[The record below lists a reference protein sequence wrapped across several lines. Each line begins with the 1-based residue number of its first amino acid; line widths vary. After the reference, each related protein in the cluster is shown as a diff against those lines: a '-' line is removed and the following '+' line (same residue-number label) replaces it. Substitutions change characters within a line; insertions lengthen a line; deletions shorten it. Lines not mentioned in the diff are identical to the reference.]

1 MPGKDFEVGIKLV
14 GDGKSLVGEVRATKE
29 ALNGLG
35 ETAKR
40 TNTESAAAAEKFTA
54 SLKRQ
59 ADTVGMTAGQTRA
72 YEASQLQLNSAQR
85 ASVEAS
91 NKAIAAGESNQRVM
105 ERLRFAALG
114 LAAAV
119 GTGLVMA
126 LKSSVTQA
134 AQAEQSQLR
143 MQAVLNAT
151 GHAAGLTK
159 TELDALAE
167 SGKMR
172 FGLDDD
178 AMRDSMAVL
187 LTFKNINRESFGPAL
202 EGAANLAAVMQ
213 TDLKSAVL
221 QLGKALENPEEGLTA
236 LKRSGVSFSESQKA
250 IIKDL
255 VDTGRQ
261 GEALNLVLKVLSEQ
275 VGGVAASMNQGM
287 TKSTR
292 DAGLAWDDLLKA
304 LGKTSAVKG
313 TVEGVFSGLTDT
325 LSGLKNLVENGDWLD
340 RLAFFIPGMTA
351 PSGLARGRSSPAT
364 SAASNG
370 NTGAQASADALAGLT
385 RQQLAQDAEIKYL
398 AQQKLGEEAAKKRE
412 EAGKRAAQA
421 TAQAI
426 EGSQRYAAAIK
437 LETEQ
442 VGLNAVQKRLMSA
455 AAEAAKAP
463 TTALKE
469 EIMASAQAWAVAT
482 DAQQAVIDAEKSR
495 LQTIADVT
503 KAEQEAARAAQENI
517 ANVTKAEQE
526 AARARQANLDRI
538 GNSIERTGETA
549 FVLFASHGFK
559 ALDSIVEAG
568 KMAAIKLAYEFTAR
582 PIILKMIASITGSM
596 AAGAANAA
604 GGGAMDT
611 LFNAA
616 GLMNAGKMLWTGFS
630 GGIASGLGSIVGGI
644 GSMIGSSALAAF
656 GGGLAATGTGAAAIT
671 GASAFLAAGGSGA
684 AAAGGAAAMA
694 GMGAQLAA
702 LAGPLAAVAAIGTL
716 LYMGFKRTKKPLESG
731 IQGEFS
737 ADGFEGKNYTDWK
750 SKAWFLKTKYSQTTT
765 DLDPAMEAKMGA
777 AMALLRSS
785 TTEYASVLSLPV
797 DAISGYTTKI
807 KVALTGDE
815 TKDKAAIDAM
825 FLGLADSLANLT
837 GNFDKFIQ
845 EGETSATTL
854 KRLATELAS
863 VDAVLHSVDMT
874 FGAVGLESME
884 GRERLI
890 NLAGGLDALQQKTA
904 FYAQNFLTEAER
916 LAPVQAD
923 VTAAMAAL
931 GYAGITSKKELADV
945 VRGLDLTTES
955 GAKTYAA
962 LTTLAPAFA
971 TVADAAD
978 AANDAMIARYK
989 TVVAASF
996 QALQRAV
1003 DAERSSV
1010 QKHIDEITGS
1020 IGKLTSLSGTL
1031 QATLGR
1037 MNVAGNAGAERAQAQ
1052 AQIAGALAIARASG
1066 VLPSAESLSSA
1077 LDVVAQPS
1085 EQLFGSFLDYM
1096 LDFDR
1101 TAADINS
1108 LDALTQGQL
1117 SIEQQS
1123 LSVAQGQ
1130 LTALDGILARSQAQ
1144 IDAINGVNTSVMTVA
1159 AAVAGMRSAFG
1170 GPGASAAAAL
1180 GATTSGLGG
1189 TPSDAPFVESLYRTL
1204 LGRAPDAAGL
1214 AGWQVQ
1220 LAAGASTASVI
1231 AGFTG
1236 SQEYKARKIAGF
1248 ASGGDYPG
1256 GLAVF
1261 GENGPELVDM
1271 APARVYSNSA
1281 TQKMLDFSAVV
1292 AELQAM
1298 RLELAQIKDSGAI
1311 TATSSQKTAKT
1322 LVRVTRDGNSMQTT
1336 VAV

>member
-1 MPGKDFEVGIKLV
+1 MSKDFEVGIKLV
-14 GDGKSLVGEVRATKE
+14 GDGKGLVGEVRAAKE

-59 ADTVGMTAGQTRA
+59 ADTLGMTASQTRA

-91 NKAIAAGESNQRVM
+91 NKAIAAGESHQRVM
-105 ERLRFAALG
+105 ERLRFAAMG

-119 GTGLVMA
+119 GTVLVMA

-143 MQAVLNAT
+143 MQAVLTAT

-159 TELDALAE
+159 GELDALAG

-172 FGLDDD
+172 FGIDDD
-178 AMRDSMAVL
+178 AMRDSIAVL
-187 LTFKNINRESFGPAL
+187 LTFKNVSRDSFGKAL
-202 EGAANLAAVMQ
+202 EGAADLAAVMQ

-221 QLGKALENPEEGLTA
+221 QLGKALENPDEGLGA
-236 LKRSGVSFSESQKA
+236 LKRSGVSFSESQKTV
-250 IIKDL
+250 IKDL
-255 VDTGRQ
+255 VETGRQ
-261 GEALNLVLKVLSEQ
+261 GEALTLVLKVLNEQ

-287 TKSTR
+287 TKATR

-304 LGKTSAVKG
+304 LGKTGVAKD
-313 TVEGVFSGLTDT
+313 TVEGVFGGITATLT
-325 LSGLKNLVENGDWLD
+325 GLKNLIENGDWLD
-340 RLAFFIPGMTA
+340 RLAFSVSGLPGIPGMVGRA
-351 PSGLARGRSSPAT
+351 GMALARGRSTPAT

-370 NTGAQASADALAGLT
+370 NASAQASADALAGLT

-398 AQQKLGEEAAKKRE
+398 AQQKLSEEAAKKRE

-442 VGLNAVQKRLMSA
+442 VGLNAVQKRMMSA

-469 EIMASAQAWAVAT
+469 EIMASAQAWAEAT

-495 LQTIADVT
+495 LQTIEVIT
-503 KAEQEAARAAQENI
+503 KAEQD
-517 ANVTKAEQE
+517 
-526 AARARQANLDRI
+526 AARARQAELDRI
-538 GNSIERTGETA
+538 GNSFERTGETA

-559 ALDSIVEAG
+559 ALGAIVEAG
-568 KMAAIKLAYEFTAR
+568 KLAAIKLAYELTAR
-582 PIILKMIASITGSM
+582 PIILKMIASITGVMGAS
-596 AAGAANAA
+596 AANAA

-616 GLMNAGKMLWTGFS
+616 GAMNAGKMLWTGFS

-684 AAAGGAAAMA
+684 AAVGGSAAMA
-694 GMGAQLAA
+694 SMGVAFAE

-716 LYMGFKRTKKPLESG
+716 LYMGFKKKTTQIGQG
-731 IQGEFS
+731 IQGDFGTAGFTG
-737 ADGFEGKNYTDWK
+737 ADYQQMRVK
-750 SKAWFLKTKYSQTTT
+750 SFFTKAKYPVNTSPLDDQTT
-765 DLDPAMEAKMGA
+765 ARMSQ

-785 TTEYASVLSLPV
+785 TTEYANVLGLPV
-797 DAISGYTTKI
+797 DAIAGYTKHI
-807 KVALTGDE
+807 IVALTGDAA
-815 TKDKAAIDAM
+815 KDKAAIDDM
-825 FLGLADSLANLT
+825 FLGIADSLANLT
-837 GNFDKFIQ
+837 GNFYKFIQ
-845 EGETSATTL
+845 AGETSATTL
-854 KRLATELAS
+854 RRLATEFAS
-863 VDAVLHSVDMT
+863 VDSVLHSTGMT
-874 FGAVGLESME
+874 FGAVGFASME
-884 GRERLI
+884 ARERLI
-890 NLAGGLDALQQKTA
+890 NLTGGLDALAQKTA
-904 FYAQNFLTEAER
+904 FYAQNFLSEAER

-945 VRGLDLTTES
+945 IRGLNLTTEA

-971 TVADAAD
+971 TVADAE
-978 AANDAMIARYK
+978 IAHYK
-989 TVVAASF
+989 TVVGATF

-1003 DAERSSV
+1003 DAERTSV

-1020 IGKLTSLSGTL
+1020 ISKLTSLSGSL
-1031 QATLGR
+1031 HATLGR

-1066 VLPSAESLSSA
+1066 VLPSAESLAGA

-1085 EQLFGSFLDYM
+1085 EQLFGSFVEYM
-1096 LDFDR
+1096 QDFAR
-1101 TAADINS
+1101 TAADITS
-1108 LDALTQGQL
+1108 LDGLTQGQL
-1117 SIEQQS
+1117 TIKQQA
-1123 LSVAQGQ
+1123 LSTAQGQ
-1130 LTALDGILARSQAQ
+1130 LSALDGILASAQAQ
-1144 IDAINGVNTSVMTVA
+1144 IDAINGVNTSVMSVA
-1159 AAVAGMRSAFG
+1159 AALAGMRSAFG
-1170 GPGASAAAAL
+1170 GPGATAAAAL

-1189 TPSDAPFVESLYRTL
+1189 TPSDAAFVTGLYNTL
-1204 LGRAPDAAGL
+1204 LGRAPDAVGL
-1214 AGWQVQ
+1214 AGWEAQ
-1220 LAAGASTASVI
+1220 LAAGKTANDVI
-1231 AGFTG
+1231 EGFTG
-1236 SQEYKARKIAGF
+1236 SQEYMARVPKF
-1248 ASGGDYPG
+1248 ADGGDHTG
-1256 GLAVF
+1256 GLAIV
-1261 GENGPELVDM
+1261 GDGGGPELINM
-1271 APARVYSNSA
+1271 APGRVYSNSA
-1281 TQKMLDFSAVV
+1281 SQKMLDFSAVV
-1292 AELQAM
+1292 AKLDELQK
-1298 RLELAQIKDSGAI
+1298 ELAKIAAASNRGADG
-1311 TATSSQKTAKT
+1311 SQKAAAT
-1322 LVRVTRDGNSMQTT
+1322 LVRVTRDGESLVTT
-1336 VAV
+1336 PA